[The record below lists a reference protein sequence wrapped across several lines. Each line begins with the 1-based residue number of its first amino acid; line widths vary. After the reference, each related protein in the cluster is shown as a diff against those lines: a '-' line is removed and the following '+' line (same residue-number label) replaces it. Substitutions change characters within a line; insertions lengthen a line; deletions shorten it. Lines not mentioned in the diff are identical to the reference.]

1 VLVPRQPTAPTAPPA
16 PRARTAPT
24 GPSGSPARSAPADR
38 ADRPAPPSSAAPVAL
53 DAIDR
58 RLLALL
64 ANDGRRSYADLAQ
77 AVGLSA
83 PSVYARV
90 KKLEERGV
98 IRRYTVA
105 ISPEQLGYGIAALVA
120 VRQLPGFHWERLE
133 AAFYDLPAVEACYS
147 VTGDDSYVLHVRV
160 PDARS
165 LEDLLREIGCV
176 EGVAGTRT
184 MLILST
190 TFERQRID

>member
-1 VLVPRQPTAPTAPPA
+1 VPRQQTVRPSSTADAA
-16 PRARTAPT
+16 H
-24 GPSGSPARSAPADR
+24 
-38 ADRPAPPSSAAPVAL
+38 RPAERAVAVASPSTVSL
-53 DAIDR
+53 DPIDR
-58 RLLALL
+58 QLLTLLAE
-64 ANDGRRSYADLAQ
+64 DGRRSYADLAQ
-77 AVGLSA
+77 AVRLSA

-98 IRRYTVA
+98 IKQYTIA
-105 ISPEQLGYGIAALVA
+105 TSPEQLGYGIAALVA

-133 AAFYDLPAVEACYS
+133 AAFRDLPAVEACYS

-160 PDARS
+160 TDARS

-176 EGVAGTRT
+176 EGVASTRT

-190 TFERQRID
+190 TFERRRID

>member
-1 VLVPRQPTAPTAPPA
+1 MPVPRHQT
-16 PRARTAPT
+16 
-24 GPSGSPARSAPADR
+24 ARSTSTGDPDAR
-38 ADRPAPPSSAAPVAL
+38 ATPGPVAL

-64 ANDGRRSYADLAQ
+64 AEDGRRSYADLGQ

-90 KKLEERGV
+90 KKLEDRGV
-98 IRRYTVA
+98 IRRYTIA
-105 ISPEQLGYGIAALVA
+105 TSPEQLGYGIAALVA

-133 AAFYDLPAVEACYS
+133 AAFTDLPAVEACYS
-147 VTGDDSYVLHVRV
+147 VTGDDSYVLLVRV
-160 PDARS
+160 ADARS

-176 EGVAGTRT
+176 EGVSSTRT

-190 TFERQRID
+190 TFERKRID

>member
-1 VLVPRQPTAPTAPPA
+1 MPRQPA
-16 PRARTAPT
+16 PRSSTA
-24 GPSGSPARSAPADR
+24 GAAD
-38 ADRPAPPSSAAPVAL
+38 DRPAAPVAL
-53 DAIDR
+53 DPTDR

-64 ANDGRRSYADLAQ
+64 SEDGRRSYAELAQ

-90 KKLEERGV
+90 KKLEDRGV
-98 IRRYTVA
+98 IQQYTIA
-105 ISPEQLGYGIAALVA
+105 TSPELLGYGIAALVA

-133 AAFYDLPAVEACYS
+133 SAFHRLTAVEACYS
-147 VTGDDSYVLHVRV
+147 VTGDDSYVLLVRV
-160 PDARS
+160 ADARS

-176 EGVAGTRT
+176 EGVSSTRT

-190 TFERQRID
+190 TFERKRIE

>member
-1 VLVPRQPTAPTAPPA
+1 MDNV
-16 PRARTAPT
+16 
-24 GPSGSPARSAPADR
+24 
-38 ADRPAPPSSAAPVAL
+38 
-53 DAIDR
+53 DR

-64 ANDGRRSYADLAQ
+64 ADDGRRSFADLAQ

-98 IRRYTVA
+98 IRQYTIVTA
-105 ISPEQLGYGIAALVA
+105 PEQLGYGLAAWVA
-120 VRQLPGFHWERLE
+120 VRQQPGFHWERLE
-133 AAFYDLPAVEACYS
+133 TAFRDMPAVEACYS
-147 VTGDDSYVLHVRV
+147 VTGDDSYVLLVRV
-160 PDARS
+160 TDARS

-176 EGVAGTRT
+176 EGVASTRT

-190 TFERQRID
+190 TFERKRID

>member
-1 VLVPRQPTAPTAPPA
+1 MPVPRQQT
-16 PRARTAPT
+16 
-24 GPSGSPARSAPADR
+24 ARSSSSAGDSAARP
-38 ADRPAPPSSAAPVAL
+38 ADRPAATSQAPDAL
-53 DAIDR
+53 DTIDR

-64 ANDGRRSYADLAQ
+64 SEDGRRSYADLAQ

-90 KKLEERGV
+90 KKLEDRGV
-98 IRRYTVA
+98 IRQYTIA
-105 ISPEQLGYGIAALVA
+105 TSPEQLGYGIAALVA

-133 AAFYDLPAVEACYS
+133 AAFHALPAVEACYS
-147 VTGDDSYVLHVRV
+147 VTGDDSYVLLVRV
-160 PDARS
+160 ADARS

-176 EGVAGTRT
+176 EGVSSTRT

-190 TFERQRID
+190 TFERKRID

>member
-1 VLVPRQPTAPTAPPA
+1 MPRQQT
-16 PRARTAPT
+16 
-24 GPSGSPARSAPADR
+24 ARSSSAGDGDPR
-38 ADRPAPPSSAAPVAL
+38 SSDRPAASLAPVAL

-64 ANDGRRSYADLAQ
+64 SEDGRRSYADLAQ

-90 KKLEERGV
+90 KKLEDRGV
-98 IRRYTVA
+98 IRQYTIVT
-105 ISPEQLGYGIAALVA
+105 SPEQLGYGIAALVA

-133 AAFYDLPAVEACYS
+133 LAFHDLPAVEACYS
-147 VTGDDSYVLHVRV
+147 VTGDDSYVLLVRV
-160 PDARS
+160 ADARS

-176 EGVAGTRT
+176 EGVSSTRT

-190 TFERQRID
+190 TFERKRID

>member
-1 VLVPRQPTAPTAPPA
+1 VPRQQSVRSPSAQAAEQHPA
-16 PRARTAPT
+16 ERA
-24 GPSGSPARSAPADR
+24 APA
-38 ADRPAPPSSAAPVAL
+38 ASAAPVTL
-53 DAIDR
+53 DTIDR

-64 ANDGRRSYADLAQ
+64 AEDGRRSYADLAQ
-77 AVGLSA
+77 EVGLSA

-98 IRRYTVA
+98 IKQYTIA
-105 ISPEQLGYGIAALVA
+105 TSPEQLGYGIAALVA

-133 AAFYDLPAVEACYS
+133 AAFRGLPAVEACYS
-147 VTGDDSYVLHVRV
+147 VTGDDSYVLLVRV
-160 PDARS
+160 ADARS

-176 EGVAGTRT
+176 EGVSSTRT

-190 TFERQRID
+190 TFERRRID

>member
-1 VLVPRQPTAPTAPPA
+1 MPRQQT
-16 PRARTAPT
+16 
-24 GPSGSPARSAPADR
+24 ARSSSAGDSEAR
-38 ADRPAPPSSAAPVAL
+38 AAERPAAASSAPVAL
-53 DAIDR
+53 DTIDR

-64 ANDGRRSYADLAQ
+64 SEDGRRSYADLAQ

-90 KKLEERGV
+90 KKLEDRGV
-98 IRRYTVA
+98 IRQYTIA
-105 ISPEQLGYGIAALVA
+105 TSPEQLGYGIAALVA

-133 AAFYDLPAVEACYS
+133 AAFHDLAAVEACYS
-147 VTGDDSYVLHVRV
+147 VTGDDSYVLLVRV
-160 PDARS
+160 ADARS

-176 EGVAGTRT
+176 EGVSSTRT

-190 TFERQRID
+190 TFERKRID

>member
-1 VLVPRQPTAPTAPPA
+1 VT
-16 PRARTAPT
+16 
-24 GPSGSPARSAPADR
+24 
-38 ADRPAPPSSAAPVAL
+38 L

-64 ANDGRRSYADLAQ
+64 ADDGRRSYADLAQ

-98 IRRYTVA
+98 IQQYTIA
-105 ISPEQLGYGIAALVA
+105 TNPELLGYGIAALVA
-120 VRQLPGFHWERLE
+120 VRQQPGFHWERLE
-133 AAFYDLPAVEACYS
+133 AAFHELAAVEACYS
-147 VTGDDSYVLHVRV
+147 VTGDDSYVLLVRV
-160 PDARS
+160 ADARS

-176 EGVAGTRT
+176 EGVSSTRT

-190 TFERQRID
+190 TFERKRIE

>member
-1 VLVPRQPTAPTAPPA
+1 MPVPRQQT
-16 PRARTAPT
+16 
-24 GPSGSPARSAPADR
+24 ARSSSTSGPDA
-38 ADRPAPPSSAAPVAL
+38 RPAAASPTAPVAL

-64 ANDGRRSYADLAQ
+64 SEDGHRSYAELAQ
-77 AVGLSA
+77 VIGLSA

-90 KKLEERGV
+90 KKLEDRGV
-98 IRRYTVA
+98 IKQYTIA
-105 ISPEQLGYGIAALVA
+105 TSPEQLGYGIAALVA

-133 AAFYDLPAVEACYS
+133 AAFHALAAVEACYS
-147 VTGDDSYVLHVRV
+147 VTGDESYVLLVRV
-160 PDARS
+160 ADARS

-176 EGVAGTRT
+176 EGVSSTRT

-190 TFERQRID
+190 TFERKRTD

>member
-1 VLVPRQPTAPTAPPA
+1 MPVPRQQT
-16 PRARTAPT
+16 
-24 GPSGSPARSAPADR
+24 ARSSSAGDDDARPPERTTVAPA
-38 ADRPAPPSSAAPVAL
+38 AL
-53 DAIDR
+53 DATDR

-64 ANDGRRSYADLAQ
+64 AADGRRSYADLAQ

-98 IRRYTVA
+98 ITRYTIA
-105 ISPEQLGYGIAALVA
+105 TSPEQLGYGIAALVA

-133 AAFYDLPAVEACYS
+133 AAFHALPAVEACYS
-147 VTGDDSYVLHVRV
+147 VTGDDSYVLLVRV
-160 PDARS
+160 TDARS

-176 EGVAGTRT
+176 EGVSSTRT

-190 TFERQRID
+190 TFERKRID

>member
-1 VLVPRQPTAPTAPPA
+1 MLVPRQQTTRSSSAGDSDA
-16 PRARTAPT
+16 RAV
-24 GPSGSPARSAPADR
+24 
-38 ADRPAPPSSAAPVAL
+38 DRPSAASQTTPVAL
-53 DAIDR
+53 DTIDR

-64 ANDGRRSYADLAQ
+64 SEDGRRSYADLAQ

-90 KKLEERGV
+90 KKLEDRGV
-98 IRRYTVA
+98 IRQYTIA
-105 ISPEQLGYGIAALVA
+105 TSPDQLGYGIAALVA

-133 AAFYDLPAVEACYS
+133 AAFRDLPAVEACYS

-160 PDARS
+160 TDARS

-176 EGVAGTRT
+176 EGVSSTRT

-190 TFERQRID
+190 TFERKRVE

>member
-1 VLVPRQPTAPTAPPA
+1 VPVPRQQT
-16 PRARTAPT
+16 
-24 GPSGSPARSAPADR
+24 ARSSATGEADHR
-38 ADRPAPPSSAAPVAL
+38 SSDRPAAPSSATPAAL
-53 DAIDR
+53 DGIDR
-58 RLLALL
+58 RLLTLL
-64 ANDGRRSYADLAQ
+64 AEDGRRSYADLAQ

-90 KKLEERGV
+90 KKLEDRGV
-98 IRRYTVA
+98 IRQYTIA
-105 ISPEQLGYGIAALVA
+105 TSPEQLGYGIAALVA

-133 AAFYDLPAVEACYS
+133 AAFHALPAVEACYS

-160 PDARS
+160 TDARS

-176 EGVAGTRT
+176 EGVASTRT

-190 TFERQRID
+190 TFERTRID

>member
-1 VLVPRQPTAPTAPPA
+1 VPRQQTARSTSTAQADQRPAERTLTAPSA
-16 PRARTAPT
+16 
-24 GPSGSPARSAPADR
+24 GP
-38 ADRPAPPSSAAPVAL
+38 VTL

-58 RLLALL
+58 RLLTLL
-64 ANDGRRSYADLAQ
+64 AEDGRRSYADLAQ

-98 IRRYTVA
+98 IRQYTIA
-105 ISPEQLGYGIAALVA
+105 TSPEQLGYGIAALVA
-120 VRQLPGFHWERLE
+120 VRQQPGFHWERLE
-133 AAFYDLPAVEACYS
+133 AAFRELPAVEACYS

-160 PDARS
+160 TDARS
-165 LEDLLREIGCV
+165 LEDLLREIGGV
-176 EGVAGTRT
+176 EGVASTRT

-190 TFERQRID
+190 TFERRRID